1 MKYNTSLFE
10 SIKDSLS
17 KKQQTTDSGFKD
29 FLKLEKDNTY
39 IVRLLPNVESFEK
52 TFLHYYSHVWKSNKD
67 GSIVNVFCPNTYQ
80 ERCPVDEYRSKI
92 WKSGSEEE
100 KEYIKPLKRNE
111 NWLVNVYVIK
121 DPTNPENQGKVK
133 ILRYGKQLEKIIMN
147 AIQGDESEEFGPRI
161 FDLSGNGCNLKIKV
175 ESNEGGYATYVASR
189 FQSPSEIPD
198 LDNADEVYESIKNL
212 DDIFKHQT
220 YEEIQNTLAVHW
232 FNEEPK
238 TQKKESV
245 ASVIDEDEEETQV
258 VSTKKPSKNEDTKTS
273 LDKAEVDLDDLLKS
287 L

>member
-10 SIKDSLS
+10 SIKDSLN
-17 KKQQTTDSGFKD
+17 KKQQNTDSGFKD

-39 IVRLLPNVESFEK
+39 IVRLLPNVENFEK

-67 GSIVNVFCPNTYQ
+67 GSIVNVFCPNSYN
-80 ERCPVDEYRSKI
+80 ERCPVDEYRSKV

-100 KEYIKPLKRNE
+100 KEIIKPLKRNE
-111 NWLVNVYVIK
+111 NWLVNVYVVK

-133 ILRYGKQLEKIIMN
+133 ILRYGKQLDKIVMN

-161 FDLSGNGCNLKIKV
+161 FDLSENGCNLKIKV

-198 LDNADEVYESIKNL
+198 LENPDSIYESIKNL
-212 DDIFKHQT
+212 DEIFKHQT
-220 YEEIQNTLAVHW
+220 YEDIQNTLNIHWLNKEAVS
-232 FNEEPK
+232 
-238 TQKKESV
+238 QKSNT
-245 ASVIDEDEEETQV
+245 SSDISDDIDDDVIPT
-258 VSTKKPSKNEDTKTS
+258 KNETE
-273 LDKAEVDLDDLLKS
+273 KAISTERADVDLDDLLKN